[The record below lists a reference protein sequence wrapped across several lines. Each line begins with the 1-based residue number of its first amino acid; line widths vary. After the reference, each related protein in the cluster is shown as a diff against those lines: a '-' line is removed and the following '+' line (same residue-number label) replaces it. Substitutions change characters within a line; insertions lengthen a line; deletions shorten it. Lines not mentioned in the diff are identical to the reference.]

1 MRHVFVTFGA
11 TVLCFPFVLFSLQF
25 SIAQVMESTNYMI
38 QSDSINVGGGFS
50 SSTNYQT
57 ESTVGEMA
65 TGNGASTN
73 FELRAGYQQ
82 MQSIYLS
89 MTGASTV
96 ELGPSIPGVSGG
108 TATGSTT
115 VTVTTD
121 SLSGYYVTIAAESD
135 PAMQSG
141 VHTIADYTPS
151 GANPDFVFTTGS
163 ADAHLGFSPEGA
175 HIAARYRDSGGV
187 CGSGS
192 DTNDR
197 CWDGLSTTPVTIATS
212 PAPNH
217 PTGTATKIEF
227 QVGVGGSVVQPA
239 GVYIATT
246 TITALPL

>member
-1 MRHVFVTFGA
+1 MGIAFGA
-11 TVLCFPFVLFSLQF
+11 TVLLFPFVLFSLQIG
-25 SIAQVMESTNYMI
+25 IAQVMESTNYMI

-50 SSTNYQT
+50 SSTNYQV
-57 ESTVGEMA
+57 ESTVGEIA
-65 TGNGASTN
+65 TGNSASTN

-82 MQSIYLS
+82 MLS
-89 MTGASTV
+89 VYISLTGATAVS
-96 ELGPSIPGVSGG
+96 LGPTIPGVSGG

-121 SLSGYYVTIAAESD
+121 SLSGYYLTIAAASS

-141 VHTIADYTPS
+141 ANTIADYVPA
-151 GANPDFVFTTGS
+151 GANPDFTFTTGA
-163 ADAHLGFSPEGA
+163 ADAHLGFSPEGTHVA
-175 HIAARYRDSGGV
+175 PRYLDSGGV

-197 CWDGLSTTPVTIATS
+197 CWDGLGTTPVTIATS
-212 PAPNH
+212 PSPNH
-217 PTGTATKIEF
+217 PVGTPTKIEF